1 MSKAIVRFFSEGYRV
16 FFMSA
21 AVYAVFA
28 GVVWGLWLGVHAAG
42 GMWNDLPY
50 AMAPHLW
57 HGHEMIFGYA
67 TAAIGGFF
75 LTAVPSWTGG
85 PGARTAYITG
95 AALLWFA
102 GRLAMWYSGALPA
115 WVVMVA
121 DLAFVPVLAIKIGSQ
136 LLKRPKPQNV
146 MFLGFLTLLWV
157 SNLMVHLEWI
167 GVTDDTVASGLRA
180 GLLTVIALIS
190 TLGGRVTPAFTRN
203 AMNREGVPE
212 AKFPVSSDKLEKAAL
227 ILALS
232 LPVTVLLPLP
242 EQVPAVLALVLGVVQ
257 VARISRWG
265 GVWAMRQPILIA
277 LHVGLGMLALG
288 LLLWGAAGL
297 GLGSEVAAMHV
308 LGIGG
313 VGGMTI
319 AVMSRATL
327 GHSGRP
333 LVAPGPV
340 AIGYALVPAAALL
353 RWLGSTL
360 PGDYYFPM
368 MLGAAGLWSLAFA
381 LFVVSLWG
389 ALTGPRGG

>member
-1 MSKAIVRFFSEGYRV
+1 MPKAIVRFFSEGYRV
-16 FFMSA
+16 FFLSA
-21 AVYAVFA
+21 GVYAVFA
-28 GVVWGLWLGVHAAG
+28 GVVWGLWLAIHAAG
-42 GMWNDLPY
+42 GMWSDPPY

-67 TAAIGGFF
+67 SAAIGGFF

-85 PGARTAYITG
+85 PGARGAFITG
-95 AALLWFA
+95 AALLWLL

-115 WVVMVA
+115 WAVMVA

-146 MFLGFLTLLWV
+146 MFLGFLTLLWL
-157 SNLMVHLEWI
+157 SNLTVHLEWI
-167 GVTDDTVASGLRA
+167 GITDDTVTSGLRA
-180 GLLTVIALIS
+180 GLLSVIALIS

-203 AMNREGVPE
+203 AMHRAGVPE
-212 AKFPVSSDKLEKAAL
+212 ARFPVSSNRLEKAAL
-227 ILALS
+227 VLALS
-232 LPVTVLLPLP
+232 LPVTMLLRLP
-242 EQVPAVLALVLGVVQ
+242 DQVPAVLALVLGGVQ
-257 VARISRWG
+257 VARLSRWG
-265 GVWAMRQPILIA
+265 GAWAMRQPILIA
-277 LHVGLGMLALG
+277 LHMGLGMLALG

-340 AIGYALVPAAALL
+340 ALGYALVPAAALA

-360 PGDYYFPM
+360 PGDWYFPA
-368 MLGAAGLWSLAFA
+368 MLGAAALWSLAFA
-381 LFVVSLWG
+381 LFVVALWS